1 MFKAMGKG
9 NKPNSADALTDE
21 DIEEFYRPGVLG
33 NKTPRALLNTVWM
46 NNCIYFGMRPGQE
59 QRDLCWGDLEL
70 KTNTDGLRYVKFS
83 TERQTKTRTGENTRN
98 VRDSKPKMFENLD
111 NNDRCPVTAY
121 LAYKQHRPPEMM
133 ADDSPFYLSVN
144 TEVPKAGKKW
154 FKATPLGVNSL
165 RSMVKNMLAASQVHS
180 DKKLV
185 NHSTRKHLV
194 QKLVDNNIPP
204 NEIVQITGHKNVNS
218 LNNYSAISDRRQQHI
233 STVLSRRGE
242 SSTSVATSS
251 SPKVTVDEI
260 TSVST
265 VQPSTSAGTLP
276 FLYQCQVGTVNI
288 FANSQNPKGSD
299 FEKTHQFKTRKIVID
314 SSDESQ

>member
-1 MFKAMGKG
+1 
-9 NKPNSADALTDE
+9 
-21 DIEEFYRPGVLG
+21 
-33 NKTPRALLNTVWM
+33 
-46 NNCIYFGMRPGQE
+46 
-59 QRDLCWGDLEL
+59 
-70 KTNTDGLRYVKFS
+70 
-83 TERQTKTRTGENTRN
+83 
-98 VRDSKPKMFENLD
+98 MFENLD

-121 LAYKQHRPPEMM
+121 LAYKQYRQPEMM
-133 ADDSPFYLSVN
+133 ADISPFYFAVN

-154 FKATPLGVNSL
+154 FKAAPLGENSF
-165 RSMVKNMLAASQVHS
+165 RSMVKNILAASQVHS
-180 DKKLV
+180 NTEKLV

-204 NEIVQITGHKNVNS
+204 NELDTKTSIHWI
-218 LNNYSAISDRRQQHI
+218 NYSAISDRRQQHI

-260 TSVST
+260 TSVSR

-276 FLYQCQVGTVNI
+276 FLYQCQVGTGNI
-288 FANSQNPKGSD
+288 FTNSQNPKGSN
-299 FEKTHQFKTRKIVID
+299 FEKTHQFKRRRIVIG

>member
-1 MFKAMGKG
+1 
-9 NKPNSADALTDE
+9 
-21 DIEEFYRPGVLG
+21 
-33 NKTPRALLNTVWM
+33 
-46 NNCIYFGMRPGQE
+46 
-59 QRDLCWGDLEL
+59 
-70 KTNTDGLRYVKFS
+70 
-83 TERQTKTRTGENTRN
+83 
-98 VRDSKPKMFENLD
+98 
-111 NNDRCPVTAY
+111 
-121 LAYKQHRPPEMM
+121 M
-133 ADDSPFYLSVN
+133 ADGSPFYLAVN
-144 TEVPKAGKKW
+144 TEVPKAGEKW
-154 FKATPLGVNSL
+154 FKAAPLGVNLL
-165 RSMVKNMLAASQVHS
+165 RSMVKNMLAGSQVHS

-204 NEIVQITGHKNVNS
+204 NELDTKTSIHWI
-218 LNNYSAISDRRQQHI
+218 NYSAISDRRQQHI

-276 FLYQCQVGTVNI
+276 FLYQCQVGTGNI
-288 FANSQNPKGSD
+288 FTNSQNPKGSN
-299 FEKTHQFKTRKIVID
+299 FEKTHQFKRRSIVIG

>member
-1 MFKAMGKG
+1 
-9 NKPNSADALTDE
+9 
-21 DIEEFYRPGVLG
+21 
-33 NKTPRALLNTVWM
+33 
-46 NNCIYFGMRPGQE
+46 
-59 QRDLCWGDLEL
+59 
-70 KTNTDGLRYVKFS
+70 
-83 TERQTKTRTGENTRN
+83 
-98 VRDSKPKMFENLD
+98 
-111 NNDRCPVTAY
+111 
-121 LAYKQHRPPEMM
+121 
-133 ADDSPFYLSVN
+133 
-144 TEVPKAGKKW
+144 
-154 FKATPLGVNSL
+154 
-165 RSMVKNMLAASQVHS
+165 MVKNMLAASQVHS

-276 FLYQCQVGTVNI
+276 FLYQCQVGTGNI
-288 FANSQNPKGSD
+288 FTNSQNPKGSN
-299 FEKTHQFKTRKIVID
+299 FEKTHQFKRRRIVIG

>member
-1 MFKAMGKG
+1 M
-9 NKPNSADALTDE
+9 
-21 DIEEFYRPGVLG
+21 
-33 NKTPRALLNTVWM
+33 
-46 NNCIYFGMRPGQE
+46 
-59 QRDLCWGDLEL
+59 
-70 KTNTDGLRYVKFS
+70 KFF
-83 TERQTKTRTGENTRN
+83 TERQTKMRTGENTRN
-98 VRDSKPKMFENLD
+98 VRKSKPKMYENLD
-111 NNDRCPVTAY
+111 NDDRCPVTTY
-121 LAYKQHRPPEMM
+121 LAYKEHRPPEMM
-133 ADDSPFYLSVN
+133 ADNSLFYLAVN

-154 FKATPLGVNSL
+154 FKAAPLGVNSL

-194 QKLVDNNIPP
+194 QKLVDNIAP
-204 NEIVQITGHKNVNS
+204 NEIVQITGDKNINS
-218 LNNYSAISDRRQQHI
+218 LDNYSAISDRQQQHT

-276 FLYQCQVGTVNI
+276 FLYQCQVGTLNI
-288 FANSQNPKGSD
+288 FTNSQNPKGSD
-299 FEKTHQFKTRKIVID
+299 FEKTHQFKRPRIVID

>member
-1 MFKAMGKG
+1 M
-9 NKPNSADALTDE
+9 LTG
-21 DIEEFYRPGVLG
+21 FV
-33 NKTPRALLNTVWM
+33 T
-46 NNCIYFGMRPGQE
+46 CITF
-59 QRDLCWGDLEL
+59 
-70 KTNTDGLRYVKFS
+70 F
-83 TERQTKTRTGENTRN
+83 TERQIKMRTGENTRN
-98 VRDSKPKMFENLD
+98 VRKSKPKMYENLD
-111 NNDRCPVTAY
+111 NDDHCPVTTY

-133 ADDSPFYLSVN
+133 ADDSLFYLTVN

-154 FKATPLGVNSL
+154 FKAAPLGVNSL
-165 RSMVKNMLAASQVHS
+165 RSMVTNMLAASQVHS

-194 QKLVDNNIPP
+194 QKLVDNNIAP
-204 NEIVQITGHKNVNS
+204 NKIVKITGHKNINS
-218 LNNYSAISDRRQQHI
+218 MDNYSAISDRRQQHT

-276 FLYQCQVGTVNI
+276 FLYQCQVGTLNI
-288 FANSQNPKGSD
+288 FTNSQNPKGSD
-299 FEKTHQFKTRKIVID
+299 FEKTHQFKRRRIIID

>member
-1 MFKAMGKG
+1 MLTGFVTWSFSPSAKQKWELVKTQEMSEKA
-9 NKPNSADALTDE
+9 S
-21 DIEEFYRPGVLG
+21 
-33 NKTPRALLNTVWM
+33 
-46 NNCIYFGMRPGQE
+46 
-59 QRDLCWGDLEL
+59 QRC
-70 KTNTDGLRYVKFS
+70 
-83 TERQTKTRTGENTRN
+83 TKTLT
-98 VRDSKPKMFENLD
+98 MM
-111 NNDRCPVTAY
+111 
-121 LAYKQHRPPEMM
+121 LAGLSPPILPISNIDHQKWWQTTLCFM
-133 ADDSPFYLSVN
+133 SLS
-144 TEVPKAGKKW
+144 TQKFRRQGRKW
-154 FKATPLGVNSL
+154 FKAAPLGVNSL
-165 RSMVKNMLAASQVHS
+165 RSMVTNMLAASQVHS

-194 QKLVDNNIPP
+194 QKLVDNNIAP
-204 NEIVQITGHKNVNS
+204 NEIVQITGHKNINS
-218 LNNYSAISDRRQQHI
+218 LDNYSAISDRRQQHT

-288 FANSQNPKGSD
+288 FTNWQNPKGSD
-299 FEKTHQFKTRKIVID
+299 FEKTHQFKRRRIVID

>member
-1 MFKAMGKG
+1 M
-9 NKPNSADALTDE
+9 
-21 DIEEFYRPGVLG
+21 
-33 NKTPRALLNTVWM
+33 
-46 NNCIYFGMRPGQE
+46 
-59 QRDLCWGDLEL
+59 EL
-70 KTNTDGLRYVKFS
+70 KTNADGLRYVKFS
-83 TERQTKTRTGENTRN
+83 TERKTKTRTLENTRN
-98 VRDSKPKMFENLD
+98 FRESKPKIFENLD

-133 ADDSPFYLSVN
+133 ADDSPFYLAVN
-144 TEVPKAGKKW
+144 C
-154 FKATPLGVNSL
+154 
-165 RSMVKNMLAASQVHS
+165 RSSEGREEM
-180 DKKLV
+180 
-185 NHSTRKHLV
+185 V

-233 STVLSRRGE
+233 STVLSRRGK

-251 SPKVTVDEI
+251 SPKVTVDEF

-288 FANSQNPKGSD
+288 FTNSQNPKGSD
-299 FEKTHQFKTRKIVID
+299 FEKTHQFKRRRIVIN